1 MRPMDCNTESKLSII
16 GYVKTAGFTPGG
28 ATGGTT
34 GRGTD
39 AMGCKTGWKESIT
52 GWVKMAE

>member
-1 MRPMDCNTESKLSII
+1 MDPMDCNSESKLSIT

-39 AMGCKTGWKESIT
+39 AIDCKTGWKESIT
-52 GWVKMAE
+52 GWGKDG